1 MKIRFLG
8 ILLVTA
14 FVALSLSG
22 CGCFMQAQ
30 KGEAPPP
37 KPPEQQKLV
46 APEEKKVVPVPPP
59 AAPPPPPPPVAP
71 APVVVAA
78 PTLNNI
84 YFDFD
89 RYNIRPGDAEI
100 LKKNLDWFKAN
111 PSTKARIEGNCD
123 ERGTVEYNLALGQK
137 RADAAKNYLVGL
149 GVDGKRLDTI
159 SYGKER
165 PVCTEHNEAC
175 WAQNR
180 RDAFVP
186 IK

>member
-1 MKIRFLG
+1 MKTRCLG
-8 ILLVTA
+8 LLLVA
-14 FVALSLSG
+14 VFVAFSLAG
-22 CGCFMQAQ
+22 CGCFIQAQ

-37 KPPEQQKLV
+37 KPPEEQKM
-46 APEEKKVVPVPPP
+46 AAQGEKQEVPVPPAPGAP
-59 AAPPPPPPPVAP
+59 AAMAVPG
-71 APVVVAA
+71 
-78 PTLNNI
+78 LNNI

-100 LKKNLDWFKAN
+100 LKKDLDWFKAN
-111 PSTKARIEGNCD
+111 ANTKVRIEGNCD

-137 RADAAKNYLVGL
+137 RADAAKNYLIGL
-149 GVDGKRLDTI
+149 GVDAKGLDTI

-165 PVCTEHNEAC
+165 PVCTEHNEGC

-186 IK
+186 IQ

>member
-1 MKIRFLG
+1 MKKNHLG
-8 ILLVTA
+8 LLLVTFIFA
-14 FVALSLSG
+14 FSLAG
-22 CGCFMQAQ
+22 CGCFIQAQ

-37 KPPEQQKLV
+37 KPPEAQKV
-46 APEEKKVVPVPPP
+46 MPPEEKKEVVV
-59 AAPPPPPPPVAP
+59 PPPPPPPPPPP
-71 APVVVAA
+71 AV
-78 PTLNNI
+78 PTLANI

-100 LKKNLDWFKAN
+100 LKKNTEWLKAN
-111 PSTKARIEGNCD
+111 ANTKVRIEGNCD

-137 RADAAKNYLVGL
+137 RADAAKNYLTGF

-165 PVCTEHNEAC
+165 PVCTEHNEGC

-186 IK
+186 VQ

>member
-1 MKIRFLG
+1 MKGKALGMLLIGFL
-8 ILLVTA
+8 A
-14 FVALSLSG
+14 FSLAG

-37 KPPEQQKLV
+37 KPPEQQQV
-46 APEEKKVVPVPPP
+46 VIEEKKEEVVVVT
-59 AAPPPPPPPVAP
+59 PPPPPAP
-71 APVVVAA
+71 APAPAAA
-78 PTLNNI
+78 PVPALANI

-89 RYNIRPGDAEI
+89 KYNIRPGDADT

-111 PSTKARIEGNCD
+111 ADTKVRIEGNCD
-123 ERGTVEYNLALGQK
+123 ERGTIEYNLALGQK
-137 RADAAKNYLVGL
+137 RADSAKNYLVGL
-149 GVDGKRLDTI
+149 GIGAGQLDTI

-180 RDAFVP
+180 RDVFVP
-186 IK
+186 AK